1 MICSSCGSKIS
12 VLWSMTVQEIWD
24 YAQST
29 DAIAGNGRLRSALD
43 VLRNNGGC
51 NSCIRTIEEK
61 IRTNFQAYRTLA
73 LQNVS
78 KIVDVMS
85 LFGGV

>member
-12 VLWSMTVQEIWD
+12 VSWSMTVQQLWD

-29 DAIAGNGRLRSALD
+29 DAIAGNGRLNSALE

-51 NSCIRTIEEK
+51 SSCIRTIEEK
-61 IRTNFQAYRTLA
+61 IRTNF
-73 LQNVS
+73 
-78 KIVDVMS
+78 
-85 LFGGV
+85 